1 MKRLAIL
8 FAPVMALV
16 VALCTAGCSAGADSD
31 RPEIAVVTP
40 YLANAATKDVITK
53 FQRKAEAKGWS
64 VTVTDTA
71 GDFDRLNSEIQNAA
85 ARAPKAIVLGMG
97 DPEQMGL
104 GLRAAKDAGV
114 PVFGIDVGLADGIA
128 ANVTSDNDD
137 LGRKSAQAL
146 IDTVGHGAKILMFTH
161 DPHPGVRARTAAARK
176 VLAAAGIVVVESRHV
191 EVPGPVE
198 DAKKSMQ
205 DFLTAHPDPK
215 AITGVWAGWDEPAFG
230 ATQAIV
236 EAGRTGIAVVGV
248 DGEDFA
254 LAEIRKGGPFKAT
267 VRQDWDAIADRA
279 VALVDDSL
287 HGRKPAEREYRLP
300 GQVLTG

>member
-1 MKRLAIL
+1 MTRLAML

-16 VALCTAGCSAGADSD
+16 VTLSGCAAGAGSD
-31 RPEIAVVTP
+31 RPEIAIVTP

-53 FQRKAEAKGWS
+53 VQRKAEAKGWS

-85 ARAPKAIVLGMG
+85 ARAPTAIVLGMG

-104 GLRAAKDAGV
+104 GLRAAMDADV
-114 PVFGIDVGLADGIA
+114 PVFGIDAGVADGIT

-146 IDTVGHGAKILMFTH
+146 VDIVGDGAKILMFTH
-161 DPHPGVRARTAAARK
+161 DPHPGVRARTTAART
-176 VLAAAGIVVVESRHV
+176 VLTAAGIVVVDSRHV

-205 DFLTAHPDPK
+205 DFLTAHPDPR
-215 AITGVWAGWDEPAFG
+215 AIAGVWAAWDEPAFG
-230 ATQAIV
+230 AAQAIE
-236 EAGRTGIAVVGV
+236 EAGRDGIAVVGV
-248 DGEDFA
+248 DGQDFA

-267 VRQDWDAIADRA
+267 VRQDWDAIADRT

-287 HGRKPAEREYRLP
+287 HDRKPAEREYRLP